1 MLERMKDL
9 AKEGITM
16 MAAANA
22 MSLSIGRLHVPMG
35 KNAIFAWNKAKNC
48 KLPET
53 WVHHKKNT
61 FGFILHNLYRG
72 FQKHI
77 CGF

>member
-1 MLERMKDL
+1 MKDL

-16 MAAANA
+16 MAVANA
-22 MSLSIGRLHVPMG
+22 MSLSIGRLPCADG

-77 CGF
+77 CGI